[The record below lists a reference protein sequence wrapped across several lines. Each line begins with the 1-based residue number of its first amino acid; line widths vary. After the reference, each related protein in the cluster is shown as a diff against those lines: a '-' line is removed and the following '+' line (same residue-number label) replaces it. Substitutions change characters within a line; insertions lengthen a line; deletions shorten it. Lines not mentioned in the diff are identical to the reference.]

1 MDDRVQA
8 GAGAREKGMITTEAL
23 TKRYGTLEVLR
34 GVDLELEPGAV
45 TAIAGPN
52 GSGKTTLLKIVL
64 GLVRP
69 DSGRV
74 WLDGRLL
81 DGCPDYRA
89 RIGYMPQAARF
100 PENLNGDEVLR
111 LLRELR
117 GPGAPLD
124 EELIDAFGL
133 ARELGKP
140 VRTLS
145 GGNRQKLSAVA
156 AFLFRPSLVIMDE
169 PSAGLDPTAS
179 STLKDKILRERE
191 NGVTFILTSHVMAE
205 LEELS
210 DSVVFL
216 LNGRVRFQGPTDAV
230 KLTTGQVNLER
241 AVAELMR
248 EVAA

>member
-1 MDDRVQA
+1 
-8 GAGAREKGMITTEAL
+8 MIRTESL
-23 TKRYGTLEVLR
+23 SKRYGALDVLR
-34 GVDLELEPGAV
+34 GVDLELETGAV

-52 GSGKTTLLKIVL
+52 GSGKTTMLKIVL

-74 WLDGRLL
+74 WFDGGLLDGR
-81 DGCPDYRA
+81 PDYRA

-100 PENLNGDEVLR
+100 PENLTGEEVLG
-111 LLRELR
+111 LLKELR
-117 GPGAPLD
+117 GAGPGAAID
-124 EELIDAFGL
+124 EELIDAFALG
-133 ARELGKP
+133 RELGKP

-145 GGNRQKLSAVA
+145 GGTRQKLSAVA

-205 LEELS
+205 LEELA
-210 DSVVFL
+210 DTVVFL

-230 KLTTGQVNLER
+230 KLKTGQVNLER

-248 EVAA
+248 EVA

>member
-1 MDDRVQA
+1 VIR
-8 GAGAREKGMITTEAL
+8 TESL
-23 TKRYGTLEVLR
+23 SKRYGALDVLR
-34 GVDLELEPGAV
+34 GVDLELEAGAV

-74 WLDGRLL
+74 WVDGRLL
-81 DGCPDYRA
+81 DGRPDYRA
-89 RIGYMPQAARF
+89 RIGYTPQAARF
-100 PENLNGDEVLR
+100 PENLTGEEVLR
-111 LLRELR
+111 LLCELR
-117 GPGAPLD
+117 GPGAERD
-124 EELIDAFGL
+124 EELIDLFALG
-133 ARELGKP
+133 RELGKP

-145 GGNRQKLSAVA
+145 GGTRQKLSAVA

-179 STLKDKILRERE
+179 ATLKDKILRERE
-191 NGVTFILTSHVMAE
+191 NGVTFVLTSHVMAE

-210 DSVVFL
+210 DTVVFL

-248 EVAA
+248 EVA